1 MARLAGSKR
10 LGILLAFAMLVA
22 NQDPAIDLADASSGL
37 WRVHRSRSSAS
48 GGGRDN
54 ARGCCL
60 NSSALLTEF
69 SK

>member
-1 MARLAGSKR
+1 MARLAVSKN
-10 LGILLAFAMLVA
+10 LGILSVFSMLVA

-48 GGGRDN
+48 GGRDN

-60 NSSALLTEF
+60 NSSALSMEF